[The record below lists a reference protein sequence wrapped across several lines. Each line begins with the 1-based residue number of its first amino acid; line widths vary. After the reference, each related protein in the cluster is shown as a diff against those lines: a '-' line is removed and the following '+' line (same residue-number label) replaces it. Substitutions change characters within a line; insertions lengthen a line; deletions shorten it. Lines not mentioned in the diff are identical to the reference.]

1 MGKAGSKP
9 RGDGERRRRQPRKTR
24 RASTSGKT
32 TRGRSESSGTRSTYA
47 TSADGTMKFIID
59 SDLSHQRDIQKRI
72 LDAVESHGY
81 HPDSVFAVKIS
92 LEEALINAIKHGNK
106 LDPNKKVH
114 IEASVSPRE
123 TEIIIED
130 EGPGFNR
137 GDVPDPTAEE
147 NLLKCSGR
155 GILLMETYMD
165 RVEFSK
171 SGRRVRMIK
180 RNTRPPMQKA
190 Q

>member
-1 MGKAGSKP
+1 MGNARSKHRDSEPRKP
-9 RGDGERRRRQPRKTR
+9 R
-24 RASTSGKT
+24 
-32 TRGRSESSGTRSTYA
+32 RGESSA
-47 TSADGTMKFIID
+47 NGTMKFVIE
-59 SDLSHQRDIQKRI
+59 SDLSQQRDIQKRI
-72 LDAVESHGY
+72 LDALEDAGY
-81 HPDSVFAVKIS
+81 HPDSLFAVKIS

-114 IEASVSPRE
+114 VEASVSPE
-123 TEIIIED
+123 LTEIIIED

-137 GDVPDPTAEE
+137 AEVPDPTAEE

-171 SGRRVRMIK
+171 SGRRVKMIK
-180 RNTRPPMQKA
+180 RNVRPAKKA

>member
-1 MGKAGSKP
+1 
-9 RGDGERRRRQPRKTR
+9 
-24 RASTSGKT
+24 
-32 TRGRSESSGTRSTYA
+32 
-47 TSADGTMKFIID
+47 MKFIID
-59 SDLSHQRDIQKRI
+59 SDHSQQREIQKRI
-72 LDAVESHGY
+72 LDAVEAAGFTQ
-81 HPDSVFAVKIS
+81 DSLFAVKIS

-106 LDPNKKVH
+106 ADPNKKVH
-114 IEASVSPRE
+114 VEASITPKE
-123 TEIIIED
+123 TEIIVED

-137 GDVPDPTAEE
+137 ACVPDPTAEE

-165 RVEFSK
+165 RVEYSK

-180 RNTRPPMQKA
+180 RNTRAAKKA

>member
-1 MGKAGSKP
+1 MAKAGSKH
-9 RGDGERRRRQPRKTR
+9 RGDGPRRIRRGDGG
-24 RASTSGKT
+24 SN
-32 TRGRSESSGTRSTYA
+32 
-47 TSADGTMKFIID
+47 GTMKFTIE
-59 SDLSHQRDIQKRI
+59 SDLSQQREIQKRI
-72 LDAVESHGY
+72 LDAVEDAGFSS
-81 HPDSVFAVKIS
+81 DSLFAVKIS

-106 LDPNKKVH
+106 LDNKKKV
-114 IEASVSPRE
+114 IVEANITPQQ
-123 TEIIIED
+123 TEIIVED

-137 GDVPDPTAEE
+137 AEVPDPTAEE

-165 RVEFSK
+165 QVEYSK

-180 RNTRPPMQKA
+180 RNVRQAKKA

>member
-1 MGKAGSKP
+1 
-9 RGDGERRRRQPRKTR
+9 
-24 RASTSGKT
+24 
-32 TRGRSESSGTRSTYA
+32 
-47 TSADGTMKFIID
+47 MKFVID
-59 SDLSHQRDIQKRI
+59 SDLSQQRDIQKRI
-72 LDAVESHGY
+72 LDAVERAGY
-81 HPDSVFAVKIS
+81 HPDNLFAVKIS

-114 IEASVSPRE
+114 IEASVTPRQ
-123 TEIIIED
+123 TEIVIED

-137 GDVPDPTAEE
+137 GTVPDPTAEE

-165 RVEFSK
+165 RVEYSK
-171 SGRRVRMIK
+171 DGRRVKMIK
-180 RNTRPPMQKA
+180 LNSKSAKKA

>member
-1 MGKAGSKP
+1 
-9 RGDGERRRRQPRKTR
+9 
-24 RASTSGKT
+24 
-32 TRGRSESSGTRSTYA
+32 
-47 TSADGTMKFIID
+47 MKFIIE
-59 SDLSHQRDIQKRI
+59 SDLSQQREIQKRI
-72 LDAVESHGY
+72 LDAVEEAGFTS
-81 HPDSVFAVKIS
+81 DSVFAVKIS

-106 LDPNKKVH
+106 LDPKKKVR
-114 IEASVSPRE
+114 IEASVSPSE

-130 EGPGFNR
+130 EGPGFDR
-137 GDVPDPTAEE
+137 ADVPDPTAEE

-165 RVEFSK
+165 QVEYTK

-180 RNTRPPMQKA
+180 RNSRPAKKA

>member
-1 MGKAGSKP
+1 MGNAGSKP
-9 RGDGERRRRQPRKTR
+9 RGHNPRKI
-24 RASTSGKT
+24 G
-32 TRGRSESSGTRSTYA
+32 RGENN
-47 TSADGTMKFIID
+47 GTMKFVIA
-59 SDLSHQRDIQKRI
+59 SDPSQQREVQKQI
-72 LDAVESHGY
+72 LDAVETAGY
-81 HPDSVFAVKIS
+81 HPDNLFAVKIS

-106 LDPNKKVH
+106 LDPKKKVRV
-114 IEASVSPRE
+114 EASVSPLE

-137 GDVPDPTAEE
+137 GNVPDPTAEE

-165 RVEFSK
+165 SVEYSK

-180 RNTRPPMQKA
+180 RNARPAKKA

>member
-1 MGKAGSKP
+1 
-9 RGDGERRRRQPRKTR
+9 
-24 RASTSGKT
+24 
-32 TRGRSESSGTRSTYA
+32 
-47 TSADGTMKFIID
+47 MKFIID
-59 SDLSHQRDIQKRI
+59 SDPSQQREIQKRI
-72 LDAVESHGY
+72 LDAVEAAGFSQ
-81 HPDSVFAVKIS
+81 DNLFAVKIS

-106 LDPNKKVH
+106 LDPHKKVH
-114 IEASVSPRE
+114 VEASVTPKE
-123 TEIIIED
+123 TEIIVED

-137 GDVPDPTAEE
+137 AHVPDPTAEE

-165 RVEFSK
+165 RVEYSK

-180 RNTRPPMQKA
+180 RNTRAAKKA